1 MARNQWTHTENTVP
15 QSHSAK
21 NARLSAEVR
30 TRRLETKSETFSFSC
45 RDVEHVVC
53 AAASFKSHRFSHCA
67 VTNHTVSRQLH
78 CMFSS
83 LLDVCGFPLS
93 QRSLSLRRAR
103 GRSLN
108 SAPRLLITP
117 QHKHFFCVTLRLT
130 TLLFV
135 LRKNNPTGIFCR
147 VKKKPTKTANNMKN
161 STKTRRW
168 LKLLTTFRTHT
179 SLHDSGYWPV
189 VKCLVFLLRWCHRRT
204 GNEDVEPEK
213 KNHILWQ
220 PLIESGIVF
229 RLSGTFH
236 DCFLNRRPVHRRCHI
251 NPGWVFSCSQ
261 RDGFQRE
268 STENVP

>member
-1 MARNQWTHTENTVP
+1 MHLKSQLHPHEVASETSETDIFISSGVKPKPPPWRGTSRPTQRTVP

-67 VTNHTVSRQLH
+67 VKNHTVSRQLH

-117 QHKHFFCVTLRLT
+117 RAQTLFLCHSAAHN
-130 TLLFV
+130 TLV
-135 LRKNNPTGIFCR
+135 C
-147 VKKKPTKTANNMKN
+147 A
-161 STKTRRW
+161 S
-168 LKLLTTFRTHT
+168 
-179 SLHDSGYWPV
+179 
-189 VKCLVFLLRWCHRRT
+189 
-204 GNEDVEPEK
+204 EK
-213 KNHILWQ
+213 
-220 PLIESGIVF
+220 
-229 RLSGTFH
+229 
-236 DCFLNRRPVHRRCHI
+236 
-251 NPGWVFSCSQ
+251 
-261 RDGFQRE
+261 
-268 STENVP
+268 